1 MADDANETPEMTP
14 QPTEGM
20 APQPTEEMAPQPT
33 EGITPPPTD
42 EPATD
47 TDSLAAGLTLGEST
61 DDADEEAEAI
71 AAPVVIR
78 GHVDKHGVAWGTG
91 RRKTSVARV
100 RIRDG
105 SGKLTINGREL
116 EEYFRIR
123 RDQETAAAPLHAT
136 NMAGNVDVFVNV
148 KGGGTTGQA
157 GAVMLGVARA
167 LQVMR
172 PDLHEAL
179 SSGHYLTRDSRMVE
193 RKKYGYKKARKS
205 FQFSKR

>member
-1 MADDANETPEMTP
+1 MADEVNETPEKAPHPAQEMVP
-14 QPTEGM
+14 QPSLGSTP
-20 APQPTEEMAPQPT
+20 APAE
-33 EGITPPPTD
+33 
-42 EPATD
+42 EPAEETA
-47 TDSLAAGLTLGEST
+47 SLAAGLTLGGTPEESG
-61 DDADEEAEAI
+61 EEAEA
-71 AAPVVIR
+71 AAPTVIR

-100 RIRDG
+100 RVREG
-105 SGKLTINGREL
+105 NGNVTVNGRPL
-116 EEYFRIR
+116 DEYFRIE
-123 RDQETAAAPLHAT
+123 RDRSTAAAPLHAT
-136 NMAGNVDVFVNV
+136 NMADAVDVFVNV

-172 PDLHEAL
+172 PDLHETL
-179 SSGHYLTRDSRMVE
+179 SAGHYLTRDGRMVE